1 MIRVLKSRLC
11 DVLARLIAPLL
22 KRLAADPR
30 YFELWQ
36 SHGFHVSQVHYSQPI
51 PDTRGLDLSIWNKC
65 RDLSGVDMHDENQRQ
80 LLQDFVSRFKQEYD
94 RIECETSFSKTRF
107 YLRNE
112 WFGSV
117 DAEVLFCMIRQFKPR
132 FIYEIGSGFST
143 LLAAEALSRNRA
155 EGFPGTLVAIEP
167 YPPDF
172 LERGL
177 PKDVEL
183 RRTFVQ
189 KVALAEFEALVEND
203 ILFID
208 SSHVCRI
215 GSDVQFEFLDVLPRL
230 RRGVL
235 VHVHDIFIP
244 REYPKEWLLD
254 RHFFWNEQYLL
265 EAFLCFNTAFEV
277 LWAGQWMHIKH
288 PHLLAEAFS
297 SYRPGVSPGSLWMRR
312 VN

>member
-1 MIRVLKSRLC
+1 MIHVIKTRLR

-22 KRLAADPR
+22 QRLAPDPR

-36 SHGFHVSQVHYSQPI
+36 SHGFHVSQVHYYQPI
-51 PDTRGLDLSIWNKC
+51 PDTRELDLSIWNER
-65 RDLSGVDMHDENQRQ
+65 RDLSGLNMHDENQRQ
-80 LLQDFVSRFKQEYD
+80 LLEDFVSRFKQEYD
-94 RIECETSFSKTRF
+94 SLECETSSLKTKF
-107 YLRNE
+107 YLGNE
-112 WFGSV
+112 AFESV

-132 FIYEIGSGFST
+132 LIYEIGSGFST
-143 LLAAEALSRNRA
+143 LLAADALSRNRA

-172 LERGL
+172 LERS
-177 PKDVEL
+177 PTKDVEL
-183 RRTFVQ
+183 RRIFVQ
-189 KVALAEFEALVEND
+189 ELALAEFEALVEND

-208 SSHVCRI
+208 SSHICRI
-215 GSDVQFEFLDVLPRL
+215 GSDVQFEFLHVLPRL
-230 RRGVL
+230 ARGVL

-244 REYPKEWLLD
+244 REYPKEWVLD

-288 PHLLAEAFS
+288 PHLLAKAFT
-297 SYRPGVSPGSLWMRR
+297 SYRPGVSPASLWMRR